1 MSRHNPHPRQLDE
14 LRRMYGSGTVIEQEV
29 HPFDDAHQIARRFR
43 EGDYG
48 VMVVVAPLSVI
59 SVLCTEGVPMLW
71 SVATEE
77 NDPAKVEPRSS
88 SEGRA
93 GRVSA
98 SFASGGSSGWPSST
112 RTTSGTTATVLGA
125 FFRKNVPAST
135 FRHGFTPC
143 FLYVYFSKSCKHPRT
158 YVIILPKPQS

>member
-77 NDPAKVEPRSS
+77 NDPAKVEFR
-88 SEGRA
+88 GAR
-93 GRVSA
+93 GQGFRFVRFRRIKRVA
-98 SFASGGSSGWPSST
+98 
-112 RTTSGTTATVLGA
+112 VE
-125 FFRKNVPAST
+125 
-135 FRHGFTPC
+135 
-143 FLYVYFSKSCKHPRT
+143 YEDD
-158 YVIILPKPQS
+158 